1 MEILSL
7 LPSEITFK
15 RIEEHLIIMSG
26 NYIIVFRRKWERLV
40 PRMLTRW
47 KSVSILLITTYKGS
61 KKKKNWNYIKYLLN
75 LLYFDFAG
83 FVIIIDYNL

>member
-26 NYIIVFRRKWERLV
+26 NYIIVFRRKWKRLV
-40 PRMLTRW
+40 PNVNATE
-47 KSVSILLITTYKGS
+47 IGYK
-61 KKKKNWNYIKYLLN
+61 
-75 LLYFDFAG
+75 
-83 FVIIIDYNL
+83 